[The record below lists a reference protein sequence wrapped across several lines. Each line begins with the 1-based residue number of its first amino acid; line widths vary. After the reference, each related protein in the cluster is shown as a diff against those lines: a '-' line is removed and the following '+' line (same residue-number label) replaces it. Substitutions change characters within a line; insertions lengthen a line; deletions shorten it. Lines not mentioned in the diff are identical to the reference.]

1 VNTNFFYLCSRIT
14 LKIENSML
22 QIEVKNVF
30 KSFKDVKAVRGI
42 SLAIHPGEF
51 VALLGPNGAGKTTLV
66 EMMEG
71 LRNPDS
77 GEILIQ
83 GKNWP
88 KHEKELRKMTGLS
101 LQETRFTEKLT
112 IYETLRLFASFF
124 ELGEKRVNE
133 VIDLTGLRAKQKS
146 MTGTLSGGQKQRLA
160 LAVAL
165 LNHPQI
171 LFLDEPTT
179 GLDPHSRLDLWNI
192 LKALKDQGE
201 TTLILTT
208 HYMEE
213 AESLCDH
220 IIIIDEGKI
229 LKEGKLEDLLD
240 ENSRNLD
247 ELFIN
252 LTGKTLKD
260 NPDVLL

>member
-1 VNTNFFYLCSRIT
+1 
-14 LKIENSML
+14 ML

-30 KSFKDVKAVRGI
+30 KSFKDVHAVRGI
-42 SLAIHPGEF
+42 SLAIKPGEF
-51 VALLGPNGAGKTTLV
+51 VALLGPNGAGKTTMV

-71 LRNPDS
+71 LRKPDS
-77 GEILIQ
+77 GDIFLQ
-83 GKNWP
+83 GKSWQKNS
-88 KHEKELRKMTGLS
+88 KELRKIIGLS

-112 IYETLRLFASFF
+112 IRETLRLFASFF
-124 ELGEKRVNE
+124 ESGDDRVDE
-133 VIDLTGLRAKQKS
+133 VITLTGLESKQKS
-146 MTGTLSGGQKQRLA
+146 MVGTLSGGQRQRLA

-165 LNHPQI
+165 LNRPQI

-179 GLDPHSRLDLWNI
+179 GLDPHSRLDLWHI
-192 LKALKDQGE
+192 LKELKDRGE

-213 AESLCDH
+213 AESLCDY
-220 IIIIDEGKI
+220 IIIIDEGQI
-229 LKEGKLEDLLD
+229 LREGKLEELLD

-252 LTGKTLKD
+252 LTGKKLSDNQDILK
-260 NPDVLL
+260 

>member
-1 VNTNFFYLCSRIT
+1 
-14 LKIENSML
+14 ML

-30 KSFKDVKAVRGI
+30 KSFKDVRAVRGI
-42 SLAIHPGEF
+42 SLAIKPGEF
-51 VALLGPNGAGKTTLV
+51 VALLGPNGAGKTTMV

-71 LRNPDS
+71 LRKPDS
-77 GEILIQ
+77 GDIFLQ
-83 GKNWP
+83 GKSWQKNS
-88 KHEKELRKMTGLS
+88 KELRKIIGLS

-112 IYETLRLFASFF
+112 IRETLRLFASFF
-124 ELGEKRVNE
+124 ESGDDRVDE
-133 VIDLTGLRAKQKS
+133 VITLTGLESKQKS
-146 MTGTLSGGQKQRLA
+146 MVGTLSGGQRQRLA

-165 LNHPQI
+165 LNRPQI

-179 GLDPHSRLDLWNI
+179 GLDPHSRLDLWHI
-192 LKALKDQGE
+192 LKELKDRGE

-213 AESLCDH
+213 AESLCDY
-220 IIIIDEGKI
+220 IIIIDEGQI
-229 LKEGKLEDLLD
+229 LREGKLEELLD

-252 LTGKTLKD
+252 LTGKKLSD
-260 NPDVLL
+260 NPDISQ

>member
-1 VNTNFFYLCSRIT
+1 MY
-14 LKIENSML
+14 
-22 QIEVKNVF
+22 QIEVKDIY
-30 KSFKDVKAVRGI
+30 KSFKDVHAVRGI
-42 SLAIHPGEF
+42 SFAIRPGEF
-51 VALLGPNGAGKTTLV
+51 VALLGPNGAGKTTTV

-71 LRNPDS
+71 LKSPDS
-77 GEILIQ
+77 GEILLQ
-83 GKNWP
+83 GKSWKKN
-88 KHEKELRKMTGLS
+88 EKDLRSVIGLS
-101 LQETRFTEKLT
+101 LQETRFSEKLT
-112 IYETLRLFASFF
+112 VFETLRLFASFF
-124 ELGEKRVNE
+124 GLGEKRVNE
-133 VIDLTGLRAKQKS
+133 IIDLTGLESKRKS
-146 MTGTLSGGQKQRLA
+146 MVGTLSGGQRQRLA
-160 LAVAL
+160 LGVSL
-165 LNHPQI
+165 LNTPQI

-192 LKALKDQGE
+192 LKELKDEGK

-213 AESLCDH
+213 AESLCDR

-252 LTGKTLKD
+252 LTGKALRE
-260 NPDVLL
+260 NGNVVL

>member
-1 VNTNFFYLCSRIT
+1 
-14 LKIENSML
+14 ML
-22 QIEVKNVF
+22 QIEVNDVH
-30 KSFKDVKAVRGI
+30 KSFKDVQAVRGL
-42 SLAIHPGEF
+42 SLSIRPGEF

-71 LRNPDS
+71 LRKPDS
-77 GEILIQ
+77 GEIRIQ
-83 GKNWP
+83 GKTWQ
-88 KHEKELRKMTGLS
+88 KHEKELRKIVGLS
-101 LQETRFTEKLT
+101 LQETRFSEKLT
-112 IYETLRLFASFF
+112 VCETLRLFASFF
-124 ELGEKRVNE
+124 GLDEKRVRE
-133 VIDLTGLRAKQKS
+133 VIELTGLESKHKS
-146 MTGTLSGGQKQRLA
+146 MTGTLSGGQRQRLA
-160 LAVAL
+160 LAVSL

-192 LKALKDQGE
+192 LKALKDSGE

-229 LKEGKLEDLLD
+229 LQEGRLADLLN
-240 ENSRNLD
+240 ENARNLD
-247 ELFIN
+247 ELFIQ
-252 LTGKTLKD
+252 LTGKTLNE
-260 NPDVLL
+260 NPEKIR

>member
-1 VNTNFFYLCSRIT
+1 
-14 LKIENSML
+14 ML

-30 KSFKDVKAVRGI
+30 KSFKDVHAVRGI
-42 SLAIHPGEF
+42 SLAIKPGEF
-51 VALLGPNGAGKTTLV
+51 VALLGPNGAGKTTMV

-71 LRNPDS
+71 LRKPDS
-77 GEILIQ
+77 GEILLQ
-83 GKNWP
+83 GKNWQ
-88 KHEKELRKMTGLS
+88 KNSKELRKIIGLS
-101 LQETRFTEKLT
+101 LQETRFAEKLT
-112 IYETLRLFASFF
+112 IRETLRLFASFF
-124 ELGEKRVNE
+124 ESGDDRVDE
-133 VIDLTGLRAKQKS
+133 VIALTGLESKQKS
-146 MTGTLSGGQKQRLA
+146 MVGTLSGGQRQRLA

-165 LNHPQI
+165 LNRPQI

-192 LKALKDQGE
+192 LKELKDQGE

-213 AESLCDH
+213 AESLCDY
-220 IIIIDEGKI
+220 IIIIDEGQI
-229 LKEGKLEDLLD
+229 LREGKLEELLD

-252 LTGKTLKD
+252 LTGKKLSD
-260 NPDVLL
+260 NPDILR

>member
-1 VNTNFFYLCSRIT
+1 
-14 LKIENSML
+14 ML

-30 KSFKDVKAVRGI
+30 KSFKDVHAVRGI
-42 SLAIHPGEF
+42 SLAIEAGEF
-51 VALLGPNGAGKTTLV
+51 VALLGPNGAGKTTMV

-71 LRNPDS
+71 LKKPDR
-77 GEILIQ
+77 GEIIIQ
-83 GKNWP
+83 GKTWQKN
-88 KHEKELRKMTGLS
+88 EKDLRKRIGLS

-112 IYETLRLFASFF
+112 IRETLRLFASFF
-124 ELGEKRVNE
+124 ELGNQRVNE
-133 VIDLTGLRAKQKS
+133 VIDLTGLASKQKS
-146 MTGTLSGGQKQRLA
+146 MTGALSGGQRQRLA

-165 LNHPQI
+165 LNKPQI

-192 LKALKDQGE
+192 LKELKDQGN

-213 AESLCDH
+213 AESLCEH

-229 LKEGKLEDLLD
+229 LKEGKLDDLLD
-240 ENSRNLD
+240 ENARNLD
-247 ELFIN
+247 ELFIK
-252 LTGKTLKD
+252 LTGKRLSENT
-260 NPDVLL
+260 NITPE

>member
-1 VNTNFFYLCSRIT
+1 
-14 LKIENSML
+14 MPW
-22 QIEVKNVF
+22 IEVKDVH
-30 KSFKDVKAVRGI
+30 KSFKDVYAVRGI
-42 SLAIHPGEF
+42 SLSIRAGEF

-71 LRNPDS
+71 LKEPDS
-77 GEILIQ
+77 GEILLQ
-83 GKNWP
+83 GKTWK
-88 KHEKELRKMTGLS
+88 KHEKELRKIIGLS
-101 LQETRFTEKLT
+101 LQETRFAEKLT
-112 IYETLRLFASFF
+112 VYETLRLFASFF
-124 ELGEKRVNE
+124 NLGNERVTELIE
-133 VIDLTGLRAKQKS
+133 LTGLKSKQKS
-146 MTGTLSGGQKQRLA
+146 MTGTLSGGQRQRLA

-165 LNHPQI
+165 LNRPQI

-179 GLDPHSRLDLWNI
+179 GLDPHSRFDLWNI
-192 LKALKDQGE
+192 LKTLKDKGE

-229 LKEGKLEDLLD
+229 LREGELSELLD

-252 LTGKTLKD
+252 LTGKTLTENK
-260 NPDVLL
+260 NPESL

>member
-1 VNTNFFYLCSRIT
+1 MY
-14 LKIENSML
+14 

-30 KSFKDVKAVRGI
+30 KSFKDVQAVRGI
-42 SLAIHPGEF
+42 SLAIHAGEF

-71 LRNPDS
+71 LRMPDS
-77 GEILIQ
+77 GEILLQ
-83 GKNWP
+83 GKSWQ
-88 KHEKELRKMTGLS
+88 KHEKELRKIIGLS

-112 IYETLRLFASFF
+112 VRETLRLFASFF
-124 ELGEKRVNE
+124 GIGDERVGE
-133 VIDLTGLRAKQKS
+133 VIELTGLGSKQKS
-146 MTGTLSGGQKQRLA
+146 LNGTLSGGQRQRLA

-179 GLDPHSRLDLWNI
+179 GLDPHSRLDLWTI
-192 LKALKDQGE
+192 LKELKDTEE
-201 TTLILTT
+201 TTLLLTT

-220 IIIIDEGKI
+220 IIIVDEGKI
-229 LKEGKLEDLLD
+229 LKEGRLSELLD
-240 ENSRNLD
+240 ENMRNLD
-247 ELFIN
+247 ELFIQ
-252 LTGKTLKD
+252 LTGKSLDKTTNYI
-260 NPDVLL
+260 NP

>member
-1 VNTNFFYLCSRIT
+1 M
-14 LKIENSML
+14 LKDML
-22 QIEVKNVF
+22 QIEVKNVE

-42 SLAIHPGEF
+42 SLAIPAGQF

-71 LRNPDS
+71 LKKPDS

-83 GKNWP
+83 GKTWQ
-88 KHEKELRKMTGLS
+88 KHEHELRTIIGLS
-101 LQETRFTEKLT
+101 LQETRFAEKLT
-112 IYETLRLFASFF
+112 VYETLRLFAAFF
-124 ELGEKRVNE
+124 ELGEERVNE
-133 VIDLTGLRAKQKS
+133 VIEQTGLQSKQKS

-179 GLDPHSRLDLWNI
+179 GLDPHSRMDLWNI
-192 LKALKDQGE
+192 LKSLKDKGE

-213 AESLCDH
+213 ASSLCSDH

-240 ENSRNLD
+240 EKSRNLD

-252 LTGKTLKD
+252 LTGK
-260 NPDVLL
+260 VLNNKL

>member
-1 VNTNFFYLCSRIT
+1 MY
-14 LKIENSML
+14 
-22 QIEVKNVF
+22 QIEVKDVY
-30 KSFKDVKAVRGI
+30 KSFKDVHAVRGI
-42 SLAIHPGEF
+42 SFGIEPGEF
-51 VALLGPNGAGKTTLV
+51 VALLGPNGAGKTTMV

-71 LRNPDS
+71 LKKPDS
-77 GEILIQ
+77 GEILLQ
-83 GKNWP
+83 GKNWH
-88 KHEKELRKMTGLS
+88 KNEKELRAIIGLS
-101 LQETRFTEKLT
+101 LQETRFSDKLT
-112 IYETLRLFASFF
+112 VFETLYLFASFF
-124 ELGEKRVNE
+124 RLGENRANE
-133 VIDLTGLRAKQKS
+133 IIELTGLESKRKS
-146 MTGTLSGGQKQRLA
+146 MVGTLSGGQRQRLA
-160 LAVAL
+160 LGVAL
-165 LNHPQI
+165 LNTPQI

-192 LKALKDQGE
+192 LKELKDKGE

-229 LKEGKLEDLLD
+229 LKEGKLEELLD

-252 LTGKTLKD
+252 LTGKALRE
-260 NPDVLL
+260 NGNIVL

>member
-1 VNTNFFYLCSRIT
+1 MYQL
-14 LKIENSML
+14 
-22 QIEVKNVF
+22 EVKNVF
-30 KSFKDVKAVRGI
+30 KSFKTVQAVRGI
-42 SLAIHPGEF
+42 SLAIREGEF

-71 LRNPDS
+71 LRKPDS
-77 GEILIQ
+77 GEIFIT
-83 GKNWP
+83 GKEWKNN
-88 KHEKELRKMTGLS
+88 EKELRQIIGLS
-101 LQETRFTEKLT
+101 LQETRFPEKLKVD
-112 IYETLRLFASFF
+112 ETVRLFAPFF
-124 ELGEKRVNE
+124 KLDTKRSDE
-133 VIDLTGLRAKQKS
+133 VVRLVGLEDKRRAAV
-146 MTGTLSGGQKQRLA
+146 GTLSGGQRQRLA

-165 LNHPQI
+165 LNKPKI

-192 LKALKDQGE
+192 LKELKQKGN

-213 AESLCDH
+213 AQSLCEH

-229 LKEGKLEDLLD
+229 LKEGKLEELLD
-240 ENSRNLD
+240 ENSTNLD

-252 LTGKTLKD
+252 LTGKKLDEK
-260 NPDVLL
+260 

>member
-1 VNTNFFYLCSRIT
+1 
-14 LKIENSML
+14 ML

-30 KSFKDVKAVRGI
+30 KSFKDVHAVRGI
-42 SLAIHPGEF
+42 SLAIQSGEF
-51 VALLGPNGAGKTTLV
+51 VALLGPNGAGKTTMV

-71 LRNPDS
+71 LRKPDK
-77 GEILIQ
+77 GEIIIH
-83 GKNWP
+83 GKTWQ
-88 KHEKELRKMTGLS
+88 KHEKELRKMIGLS

-112 IYETLRLFASFF
+112 IKETLRLFASFF
-124 ELGEKRVNE
+124 ELGEPRIKE
-133 VIDLTGLRAKQKS
+133 VIDLTGLGNKQKS
-146 MTGTLSGGQKQRLA
+146 MVGTLSGGQRQRLA

-165 LNHPQI
+165 LNSPQI

-192 LKALKDQGE
+192 LNELKKKRE

-213 AESLCDH
+213 AESLCDR

-229 LKEGKLEDLLD
+229 LQEGKLEDLLD
-240 ENSRNLD
+240 ENNRNLD

-252 LTGKTLKD
+252 LTGKTLSGTSY
-260 NPDVLL
+260 PEE

>member
-1 VNTNFFYLCSRIT
+1 
-14 LKIENSML
+14 ML
-22 QIEVKNVF
+22 QIEVNNVF

-42 SLAIHPGEF
+42 SLAIPAGQF

-71 LRNPDS
+71 LKKPDS

-83 GKNWP
+83 GKTWH
-88 KHEKELRKMTGLS
+88 KHEHELRTVIGLS
-101 LQETRFTEKLT
+101 LQETRFAEKIT

-124 ELGEKRVNE
+124 ELGDERVTE
-133 VIDLTGLRAKQKS
+133 VIELTGLQSKQRA

-165 LNHPQI
+165 LNRPQI

-179 GLDPHSRLDLWNI
+179 GLDPHSRQDLWHI
-192 LKALKDQGE
+192 LKSLKDKGE

-213 AESLCDH
+213 ASSLCDH

-229 LKEGKLEDLLD
+229 LREGKLDDLLD
-240 ENSRNLD
+240 ETSRNLD

-252 LTGKTLKD
+252 LTGKNLNENIK
-260 NPDVLL
+260 

>member
-1 VNTNFFYLCSRIT
+1 
-14 LKIENSML
+14 ML
-22 QIEVKNVF
+22 QIEVRNVF
-30 KSFKDVKAVRGI
+30 KSFKNVQAVRGI
-42 SLAIHPGEF
+42 TFAIQAGEF

-71 LRNPDS
+71 LREPDS
-77 GEILIQ
+77 GEIFIE
-83 GKNWP
+83 GKNWR
-88 KHEKELRKMTGLS
+88 HNEKELRQITGLS
-101 LQETRFTEKLT
+101 LQETRFSEKLKVD
-112 IYETLRLFASFF
+112 ETVRLFASFF
-124 ELGEKRVNE
+124 RLDAVRSNE
-133 VIDLTGLRAKQKS
+133 VIELAGLETKRRAAV
-146 MTGTLSGGQKQRLA
+146 GTLSGGQRQRLA

-165 LNHPQI
+165 LNKPKI

-179 GLDPHSRLDLWNI
+179 GLDPHSRLDLWHI
-192 LKALKDQGE
+192 FKELKELGD

-213 AESLCDH
+213 AQSLCEH

-247 ELFIN
+247 ELFIH
-252 LTGKTLKD
+252 LTGKTLTE
-260 NPDVLL
+260 NQNLILP

>member
-1 VNTNFFYLCSRIT
+1 MLVIMVIFAKIIRKTNL
-14 LKIENSML
+14 ML
-22 QIEVKNVF
+22 QIEVKNVY
-30 KSFKDVKAVRGI
+30 KSFKDVHAVRGI
-42 SLAIHPGEF
+42 SLAIQAGEF
-51 VALLGPNGAGKTTLV
+51 VALLGPNGAGKTTMV

-71 LRNPDS
+71 LRKPDN
-77 GEILIQ
+77 GEIIIQ
-83 GKNWP
+83 GKTWQ
-88 KHEKELRKMTGLS
+88 KQEKQLRKIIGLS

-112 IYETLRLFASFF
+112 IRETLLLFASFF
-124 ELGEKRVNE
+124 ELGNQRVNE
-133 VIDLTGLRAKQKS
+133 VIDWTGLGNKQKS
-146 MTGTLSGGQKQRLA
+146 RVGTLSGGQRQRLA

-165 LNHPQI
+165 LNNPQI

-192 LKALKDQGE
+192 LKGLKDRGE

-213 AESLCDH
+213 AESLCEH
-220 IIIIDEGKI
+220 IIIIDEGQI
-229 LKEGKLEDLLD
+229 LREGKLEDLLD

-252 LTGKTLKD
+252 LTGKTLSE
-260 NPDVLL
+260 NPHITA